1 MDIIANNLQNGNCA
15 KLQNTLNGIA
25 FCDPESEFPETSQ
38 MPPEMLKVFKI
49 AQLTIQYLLHSQD
62 MLTDGIK
69 KLKNDNYAT
78 NHVSQICLSFFCS
91 PFMYR
96 RGNLERTKPLFWS
109 IISSLPN

>member
-1 MDIIANNLQNGNCA
+1 MCRIAPANSCSSVKICNLFYTAGIDVDIIANNLQNGNCA

-69 KLKNDNYAT
+69 KLKSDNCAT
-78 NHVSQICLSFFCS
+78 NHVSQ
-91 PFMYR
+91 
-96 RGNLERTKPLFWS
+96 N
-109 IISSLPN
+109 